1 MAPLSLKKKKT
12 NRNLPAK
19 MVSQKKK
26 HSYNLKSWSNKTNGY
41 SLMTHRIANWS
52 FNRSLFH
59 FTLTADVV
67 ECEKKVMLIA

>member
-1 MAPLSLKKKKT
+1 
-12 NRNLPAK
+12 
-19 MVSQKKK
+19 
-26 HSYNLKSWSNKTNGY
+26 
-41 SLMTHRIANWS
+41 MTHRIANWS